1 MKKIFTLVF
10 ACLTAMAAMAQS
22 EDTSGSN
29 AWGLSG
35 SGTEADPYQ
44 ISSADDF
51 SKMAAKCTSEHKGTG
66 EYFKMMNDIDFGG
79 SADSPVQ
86 LPAIGKDGSAQITKI
101 AFGFDGTFDG
111 DNHTITG
118 IYHTNNANDAK
129 GKYNA
134 LFGCV
139 DKNGVV
145 KNIIMGKDNHIE
157 SFSYTGTIASLNMG
171 KIENCT
177 NNADITGAQSF
188 AAGIC
193 CYMLNGCGTIENCK
207 NYGNIVSMTYASG
220 ICAGSQSGK
229 SVSAYTYLVNECVNY
244 GNMSSTNGVGC
255 AGIAGAY
262 SGAVK
267 NCTNNG
273 NIDDTKGTAKSRQ
286 YTAGIISC
294 PSFAVDIDG
303 CINNGTVSGVKSV
316 AGIVGNVMK
325 GDEAATVIK
334 NCTNNGAVEGDDYVA
349 GIVANTARSKD
360 VVSIESCTNN
370 GAVSSTATT
379 DNIGNLCGSAN
390 IALGDGNVIAEG
402 LTRYVLDTSS
412 TGINNAIADKQAV
425 KNGKCIK
432 NGRVVIINGDNEY
445 SVGGIKL

>member
-1 MKKIFTLVF
+1 MKKIFTLVLV
-10 ACLTAMAAMAQS
+10 CITAMAAMAQS
-22 EDTSGSN
+22 EDTGSN

-35 SGTEADPYQ
+35 SGTEADPYKV
-44 ISSADDF
+44 SSADDF
-51 SKMAAKCTSEHKGTG
+51 AKMAANCTSEHKGTG
-66 EYFKMMNDIDFGG
+66 EYFKMTNDIDFGG
-79 SADSPVQ
+79 SADAPVQ
-86 LPAIGKDGSAQITKI
+86 LPAIGKDGSAQIAKI

-145 KNIIMGKDNHIE
+145 KNVVMGKDNHID
-157 SFSYTGTIASLNMG
+157 SYSYTGSIVSLNMG

-188 AAGIC
+188 AGGIC
-193 CYMLNGCGTIENCK
+193 AYMLNGCGTIEKCK
-207 NYGNIVSMTYASG
+207 NYGNIISMTYASG

-229 SVSAYTYLVNECVNY
+229 TITTYTYLVDECVNH
-244 GNMSSTNGVGC
+244 GNMSTTNGIGS

-267 NCTNNG
+267 NCINNG
-273 NIDDTKGTAKSRQ
+273 NIDDSNGTAKSRQ

-294 PSFAVDIDG
+294 PSYAAEVDG
-303 CINNGTVSGVKSV
+303 CINNGMVNGVKSV

-325 GDEAATVIK
+325 GDEAATVVK
-334 NCTNNGAVEGDDYVA
+334 NCTNNSTVCGEDFVA
-349 GIVANTARSKD
+349 GIVANTARNQD

-370 GAVSSTATT
+370 GAVSSSATT
-379 DNIGNLCGSAN
+379 ENIGNLRGFAN
-390 IALGDGNVIAEG
+390 IALGNGNVIAEG
-402 LTRYVLDTSS
+402 LTRYTLDPAS
-412 TGINNAIADKQAV
+412 TGISDAIVDKQAV

-432 NGRVVIINGDNEY
+432 NGRIVIINGDREF
-445 SVGGIKL
+445 SVGGVKL

>member
-10 ACLTAMAAMAQS
+10 VCVTAMAAMAQS
-22 EDTSGSN
+22 EDTGSN

-35 SGTEADPYQ
+35 SGTEADPYKV
-44 ISSADDF
+44 STADDF
-51 SKMAAKCTSEHKGTG
+51 AKMATNCTSEHKGTG
-66 EYFKMMNDIDFGG
+66 EYFKMTNDIDFGG
-79 SADSPVQ
+79 SADTPVQ

-118 IYHTNNANDAK
+118 IYHTNNANNAK

-145 KNIIMGKDNHIE
+145 KNVVMGKDNHIE
-157 SFSYTGTIASLNMG
+157 SYSYTGSIVSLNMG

-177 NNADITGAQSF
+177 NNADITGVQSF
-188 AAGIC
+188 AGGIC
-193 CYMLNGCGTIENCK
+193 AYMLNGCGTIEKCK
-207 NYGNIVSMTYASG
+207 NYGNVISMTYASG

-229 SVSAYTYLVNECVNY
+229 TITTYTCLVEECVNY
-244 GNMSSTNGVGC
+244 GNMSTTNGIGS

-273 NIDDTKGTAKSRQ
+273 NIDDSNGTAKSRQ

-294 PSFAVDIDG
+294 PSYAAEVDG
-303 CINNGTVSGVKSV
+303 CINNGTVKGVKSV

-325 GDEAATVIK
+325 GDEAAAVVK
-334 NCTNNGAVEGDDYVA
+334 N
-349 GIVANTARSKD
+349 
-360 VVSIESCTNN
+360 CTNN

-379 DNIGNLCGSAN
+379 ENIGNLRGSAN
-390 IALGDGNVIAEG
+390 IALGNGNVIAEG
-402 LTRYVLDTSS
+402 LTHYTLDPAS
-412 TGINNAIADKQAV
+412 TGISDAIVDKQAV

-432 NGRVVIINGDNEY
+432 NGRIVIINGDREY
-445 SVGGIKL
+445 SVDGVKL